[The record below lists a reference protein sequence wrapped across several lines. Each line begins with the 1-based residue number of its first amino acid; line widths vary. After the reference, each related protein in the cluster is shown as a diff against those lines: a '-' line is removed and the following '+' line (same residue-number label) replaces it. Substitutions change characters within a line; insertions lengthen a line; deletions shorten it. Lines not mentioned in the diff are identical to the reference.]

1 MATKISTLRVPSD
14 IGVLEQV
21 LSWFDQM
28 QHPGV
33 PTKIWLQC
41 QLAIAEGFTN
51 AVRHAHDGL
60 GSDLQIDVEVSLSDD
75 CIEIRVWDCGPPFDL
90 EGKILAIQQQ
100 QVDQHAGGGRG
111 LLILQKICD
120 RLKYVR
126 TGDDRNYLLMAK
138 HF

>member
-51 AVRHAHDGL
+51 AVRHAHEGL
-60 GSDLQIDVEVSLSDD
+60 GSDLQIDVEVSLGEN

-90 EGKILAIQQQ
+90 EGKILAIQRQQ
-100 QVDQHAGGGRG
+100 ADQNAGGGRG

-120 RLKYVR
+120 RLKYIR
-126 TGDDRNYLLMAK
+126 TSDDRNYLLMTK